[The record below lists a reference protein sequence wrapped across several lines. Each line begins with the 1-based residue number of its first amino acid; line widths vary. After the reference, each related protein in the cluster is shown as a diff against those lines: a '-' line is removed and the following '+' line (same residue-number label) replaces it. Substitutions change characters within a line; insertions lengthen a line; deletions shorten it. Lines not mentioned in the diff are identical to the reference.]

1 MAQKQPI
8 PEIRAAAFVAAREK
22 CALSV
27 EELAHLACLSK
38 KQIQQIEN
46 GQSSTFYSPTVKFT
60 AAKKVA
66 QLIQLDE
73 KAAFDFGPQAE
84 LPLAQ
89 AAEPETSTP
98 TSNPALDLNSD
109 QKKDANSAIAK
120 EVTKQAVEK
129 EVQKPST
136 KQRKSKAVVA
146 SDGIQPEVNTPA
158 LAVLPEPVP
167 ESAPE
172 IAPKTAPRKST
183 QSAPANPKPSGTKW
197 LWLLPAGAVAL
208 LLVQFQPLLQDQLDV
223 VMGKNQ
229 LPEMAAAPMAAPA
242 ESAAPSAPPSEA
254 QAAPAVVAPPP
265 VATASLP
272 VTSANSGCPPADAVV
287 ESFKPPYANKPGNM
301 VYVKSNVA
309 QLMCVEDGDGKLQTK
324 NVEAGTGYSFYGKP
338 PFKLFTS
345 GLSSAEVF
353 FQGLRV
359 RPSNAESKTILLVQV
374 D

>member
-1 MAQKQPI
+1 MAHKKPI
-8 PEIRAAAFVAAREK
+8 PEIRAAAFAAAREK

-46 GQSSTFYSPTVKFT
+46 GGHDAFYSPVIKFT

-66 QLIQLDE
+66 QFIQLDE
-73 KAAFDFGPQAE
+73 KAAFDFGLQAE
-84 LPLAQ
+84 LPLEQ
-89 AAEPETSTP
+89 VTKPETNEPIHDATLHS
-98 TSNPALDLNSD
+98 NSD
-109 QKKDANSAIAK
+109 KKKDANSAIAG
-120 EVTKQAVEK
+120 EIAKQENEK
-129 EVQKPST
+129 EVQKPSAK
-136 KQRKSKAVVA
+136 KQKSKAVVL
-146 SDGIQPEVNTPA
+146 DGIEPEMNTSASTVVPE
-158 LAVLPEPVP
+158 LASEPVTKKP
-167 ESAPE
+167 NQ
-172 IAPKTAPRKST
+172 ST
-183 QSAPANPKPSGTKW
+183 SANPKPSATKW
-197 LWLLPAGAVAL
+197 LWFLPVGAVAL

-229 LPEMAAAPMAAPA
+229 LPEMAAAPIALSVEP
-242 ESAAPSAPPSEA
+242 AAPSTPTSEA
-254 QAAPAVVAPPP
+254 QTGPAAAVPPP

-272 VTSANSGCPPADAVV
+272 VAIVNSGCPPADAVV
-287 ESFKPPYANKPGNM
+287 ESYKPPYANKPGNM
-301 VYVKSNVA
+301 VYVKSSVT

-324 NVEAGTGYSFYGKP
+324 TMEAGTGHSFYGKP

-359 RPSNAESKTILLVQV
+359 RPSNTESKTILLVQV